1 MSKNAD
7 HAEQPVVNYLLAAE
21 AAQQRGDE
29 ARANQH
35 LERAA
40 ELAGNDTIPVEI
52 ARVRLQL
59 ARNEN
64 HAARHSVDKLL
75 EVTPRHPEVLRLA
88 EQAYIRTGAWS
99 SLLDIIPSMAKAH
112 VGDDEHRAML
122 EQQAW
127 VGLMDQ
133 VRADQG
139 SEGCV
144 HGGKTRTVKPV
155 IRLPFAGGNG

>member
-21 AAQQRGDE
+21 AALFARGDE

-35 LERAA
+35 LGQAP

-75 EVTPRHPEVLRLA
+75 EVPHIL
-88 EQAYIRTGAWS
+88 
-99 SLLDIIPSMAKAH
+99 
-112 VGDDEHRAML
+112 
-122 EQQAW
+122 
-127 VGLMDQ
+127 
-133 VRADQG
+133 
-139 SEGCV
+139 
-144 HGGKTRTVKPV
+144 
-155 IRLPFAGGNG
+155 